1 MKPIFWAIILWGLIG
16 CGGISKQYLLSTNR
30 YPASPVAKRTVQ
42 IGVDKITV
50 PGYLEENRIAVQKP
64 GGEISYRGEGWA
76 VPVSKSLTDSLI
88 RSLQKRFS
96 NPNVYLFPW
105 DVERERGMRVKVVIQ
120 RFIYSGGKV
129 ILEAN
134 YFIKR
139 IGSRHKRSYLF
150 AVEVS
155 SAEDTPSV
163 IHAMGDAFGRLAAE
177 IGRKL

>member
-1 MKPIFWAIILWGLIG
+1 MKQILWVLTLVGVIG
-16 CGGISKQYLLSTNR
+16 CGGASKQYLLSVNGEQVSG
-30 YPASPVAKRTVQ
+30 AAKHTTQ
-42 IGVDKITV
+42 IGVDKIIV
-50 PGYLEENRIAVQKP
+50 PGYLEESRIPVQKP
-64 GGEISYRGEGWA
+64 GGEIRYRDEGWA
-76 VPVSKSLTDSLI
+76 VPAATSLTNSLI
-88 RSLQKRFS
+88 YALQKRFS

-105 DVERERGMRVKVVIQ
+105 DVEREQGMRIKVVIQ

-150 AVEVS
+150 AVEVP

-163 IHAMGDAFGRLAAE
+163 IRAMGDAFGKLTAE
-177 IGRKL
+177 IGQKL